1 MEVFSKLIWLWEE
14 EAYSTLRNRTS
25 SASESKVADFF
36 FIFYYFHFDSDYKY
50 EFDIC
55 QERGKW
61 IVQEL
66 FCDSKKVE
74 RLQRRSNDS
83 KKNGDSSDVLS
94 VESPSESP
102 LNPPYES
109 PVESRCLTATILLL
123 FCNAEMLYGYSQASH
138 IELFLLE
145 TSKNVYCNEAA
156 IKVRPF

>member
-1 MEVFSKLIWLWEE
+1 MDRARALLRFKKSGATP
-14 EAYSTLRNRTS
+14 EA
-25 SASESKVADFF
+25 
-36 FIFYYFHFDSDYKY
+36 I
-50 EFDIC
+50 
-55 QERGKW
+55 
-61 IVQEL
+61 
-66 FCDSKKVE
+66 
-74 RLQRRSNDS
+74 QRF

-109 PVESRCLTATILLL
+109 PVGSRCLTATILLL